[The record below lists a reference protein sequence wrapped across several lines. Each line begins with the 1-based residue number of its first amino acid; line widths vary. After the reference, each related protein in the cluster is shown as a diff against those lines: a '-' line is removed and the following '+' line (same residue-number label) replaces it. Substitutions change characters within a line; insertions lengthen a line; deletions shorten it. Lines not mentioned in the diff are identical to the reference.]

1 MKTSKKLYCRTFQ
14 AVMHLGDVFMPWR
27 KPQLLE
33 GAGAVAKL
41 PDLIKSKSIS
51 RILLVT
57 DKALLELKLTDSLQ
71 KGLEN
76 AGIQCVIYA
85 GVQPNP
91 TIDNVEEALA
101 LYKSE
106 NCQGIIGFG
115 GGSSMDCAKACG
127 ARVARPNKSIS
138 QMKGLFKV
146 TRKLPPFFT
155 VPTTAGTGSETTV
168 ASIITD
174 PVTHCKYAINDLSLI
189 SHYAVLDPLLTTGL
203 PGHITSTT
211 GMDALTHAVEAYI
224 GRSNNDETRKNA
236 RAAVKLIF
244 ENLYNAYIDGSDII
258 ARENMLKASF
268 LAGTAFTRA
277 YVGYVHAIAHT
288 LGGLYG
294 VPHGYAIAVIQ
305 PQMLRAYGE
314 SVHKPLS
321 ELADLIG
328 LSGANF
334 TTMKEKSEHF
344 IEAIEEMNHKMGI
357 PAKFTEIK
365 KKDIPLM
372 AKYAD
377 AEANPLYPV
386 PKLMDKKELEGF
398 IETLMEI

>member
-1 MKTSKKLYCRTFQ
+1 MKNVRKLYCRTFQ
-14 AVMHLGDVFMPWR
+14 TAMYMGDRFMPWR

-33 GAGAVAKL
+33 GPGAVERL
-41 PDLIKSKSIS
+41 PKIIKSEGIS
-51 RILLVT
+51 RVLLVT
-57 DKALLELKLTDSLQ
+57 DKTTMGLSVPLME
-71 KGLEN
+71 GLEKV
-76 AGIQCVIYA
+76 GVKCVVYN

-91 TIDNVEEALA
+91 TIDNVEGALA

-115 GGSSMDCAKACG
+115 GGSPMDCAKACG
-127 ARVARPNKSIS
+127 AGVARPKKSVS

-146 TRKLPPFFT
+146 NHKLPPFFA

-168 ASIITD
+168 TSVITD
-174 PVTHCKYAINDLSLI
+174 PSTHYKYTINDICLI
-189 SHYAVLDPLLTTGL
+189 PHYAVLDPLLTTGL

-211 GMDALTHAVEAYI
+211 GMDALAHAVEAYI

-244 ENLYNAYIDGSDII
+244 KNLYNAYMDGSDLKV
-258 ARENMLKASF
+258 RENMLKASY
-268 LAGTAFTRA
+268 LAGAAFTRA

-288 LGGLYG
+288 LGGLYC

-314 SVHKPLS
+314 SIYKPLS
-321 ELADLIG
+321 ELADL
-328 LSGANF
+328 SGISGVNSA
-334 TTMKEKSEHF
+334 TMKEKAERF
-344 IEAIEEMNHKMGI
+344 IEAIEEMNRKMGI
-357 PAKFTEIK
+357 PTKFAQIRKE
-365 KKDIPLM
+365 DIPLM

-386 PKLMDKKELEGF
+386 PKLMDKKELGAF
-398 IETLMEI
+398 IETLMEVK